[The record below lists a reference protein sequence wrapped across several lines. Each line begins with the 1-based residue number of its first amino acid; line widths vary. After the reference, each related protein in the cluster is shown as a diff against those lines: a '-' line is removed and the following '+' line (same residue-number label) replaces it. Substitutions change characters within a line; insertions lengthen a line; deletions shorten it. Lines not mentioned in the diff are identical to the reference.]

1 MEYSNRL
8 EELVNKHENT
18 LFRAALAILGDAHE
32 AEDAVQETFL
42 RYLEKRPELRDGDH
56 EKAWLLKVTANR
68 CKSVLRVRKRHP
80 AVELLDVYPAPDRS
94 CRELMEAILALPANQ
109 RAAVHLHYY
118 EGYTSEEIGAILGQR
133 PGTVRSHLS
142 RARDALR
149 RYLTDGEEGE

>member
-1 MEYSNRL
+1 MDHSNRL
-8 EELVNKHENT
+8 EELVEKHEHT
-18 LFRAALAILGDAHE
+18 LFRAALAILGDAQE

-42 RYLEKRPELRDGDH
+42 RYLEKRPQLRDGDH

-68 CKSVLRVRKRHP
+68 CKSILRTRRRHP
-80 AVELLDVYPAPDRS
+80 AVELLDVYPAPDTD
-94 CRELMEAILALPANQ
+94 CRELMEAILALPPNQ

-142 RARDALR
+142 RARDSLR
-149 RYLTDGEEGE
+149 RYLTEGEEGE